1 MQAWTSEQY
10 ILCIWIVNFSM
21 NFLLFIL
28 AYYTHIHMGVCIHLY
43 IFSTEVTKSHHYSK
57 SAVSPC
63 LIYVHIFVLLQPRAL
78 QCMLVFK
85 HRMHSN
91 QLEKKGLIL
100 VCFASLTVKKLVIL
114 CRTESV
120 TEMAV
125 FYSVLSLWLGC
136 FVYIFTLPVLGVLL
150 QGFWKGL
157 TASAGNSHVSS
168 NARRSLEVGKHVLM

>member
-1 MQAWTSEQY
+1 
-10 ILCIWIVNFSM
+10 M

-43 IFSTEVTKSHHYSK
+43 IFSTEVTKSYHYSK

-63 LIYVHIFVLLQPRAL
+63 LIYVHIFVPLQPRAL

-91 QLEKKGLIL
+91 QLEKKGFIL
-100 VCFASLTVKKLVIL
+100 VYFVSLTVKKLVIL

-125 FYSVLSLWLGC
+125 F
-136 FVYIFTLPVLGVLL
+136 
-150 QGFWKGL
+150 
-157 TASAGNSHVSS
+157 
-168 NARRSLEVGKHVLM
+168 